1 MWGQYVQSFCVC
13 LCVFASVGVCHWW
26 SWRLLLL
33 LWEIHPHTPIS
44 PSSLSLSPSPPPSCC
59 IKEMGG
65 KGTFVTLL
73 SLTHRDNHTAHRTHR
88 PLGHTHIPLGHADH
102 LEKKRLSVSAGSP
115 QLEGLT
121 TEKRRG
127 ENTITRSII
136 IYADRLRRFAGTA
149 HTFGESVSHLSSR
162 GGRRSSSHEDFQPDL
177 PAAAARGSSGIKLL
191 CQTRYAMRPLQHS
204 LTLCLFKEEKLW
216 WVNKCDL
223 TSKSNVDDRA
233 EFKLFY

>member
-13 LCVFASVGVCHWW
+13 LPVWVCVIGGAGGCCCCCG
-26 SWRLLLL
+26 RY
-33 LWEIHPHTPIS
+33 TPT
-44 PSSLSLSPSPPPSCC
+44 PDLSHLPLPSPPASCC

-88 PLGHTHIPLGHADH
+88 PLGHTHIPLEHAGHP
-102 LEKKRLSVSAGSP
+102 EKKRLSFSAGSP
-115 QLEGLT
+115 QLEGLR

-136 IYADRLRRFAGTA
+136 IYADRLRRFARTA
-149 HTFGESVSHLSSR
+149 HTFGETVSHLSSR

-191 CQTRYAMRPLQHS
+191 CQTRYATQPLQHS
-204 LTLCLFKEEKLW
+204 LTQCLFKEEKL
-216 WVNKCDL
+216 
-223 TSKSNVDDRA
+223 
-233 EFKLFY
+233 

>member
-1 MWGQYVQSFCVC
+1 MGSICAIL

-33 LWEIHPHTPIS
+33 LWEIHSHPPIS
-44 PSSLSLSPSPPPSCC
+44 PSSLSPSPPASCC

-88 PLGHTHIPLGHADH
+88 PLGHTHIPLEHAGHPK
-102 LEKKRLSVSAGSP
+102 KKRLSFSAGSP
-115 QLEGLT
+115 QLEGLR

-149 HTFGESVSHLSSR
+149 RTFGETVSHLSSR

-191 CQTRYAMRPLQHS
+191 CQTRYATQPLQHS
-204 LTLCLFKEEKLW
+204 LTQCLFKEEKL
-216 WVNKCDL
+216 
-223 TSKSNVDDRA
+223 
-233 EFKLFY
+233 

>member
-73 SLTHRDNHTAHRTHR
+73 SLTHRDNHTAHRTH
-88 PLGHTHIPLGHADH
+88 IPLGHAGH

-115 QLEGLT
+115 QLEGLR

-162 GGRRSSSHEDFQPDL
+162 GGRRL
-177 PAAAARGSSGIKLL
+177 PAMRIFNLIYLLLLLVALLASSYSARPGMHCDPFSI
-191 CQTRYAMRPLQHS
+191 HS
-204 LTLCLFKEEKLW
+204 HYVFSRRKNFDE
-216 WVNKCDL
+216 
-223 TSKSNVDDRA
+223 
-233 EFKLFY
+233 